1 MGGWGGRGGIIIRT
15 FREHARPFCL
25 IFDCNHERN
34 TLSKEGPRTRKNGI
48 VFSENKTFYLGRRKK
63 NETSRNFS
71 TVYPPLLLL
80 LNWSHTHRKNGGFS
94 CVFVSLLYTRVPDV
108 NTCRFNNWILRS
120 CPPMKEKK
128 KKNWPLRSISV
139 FFSFHK
145 KKKIYFQTFYFPVPS
160 LIIWK
165 YQGYKLIQTL
175 WHAPPVAR
183 FSVVPLGNASP
194 VRKSEGGGET
204 SAAVAKL

>member
-63 NETSRNFS
+63 MKHQEISQQS
-71 TVYPPLLLL
+71 TPP
-80 LNWSHTHRKNGGFS
+80 SYYCSIGHTRIGRMGDFLVCLSIYCIQEFRMWTH
-94 CVFVSLLYTRVPDV
+94 VALIIEYWDHA
-108 NTCRFNNWILRS
+108 
-120 CPPMKEKK
+120 PPMKEKK
-128 KKNWPLRSISV
+128 KKTDRCDQFPSFSPSI
-139 FFSFHK
+139 K
-145 KKKIYFQTFYFPVPS
+145 KKFFFQTFYFPVPS

>member
-1 MGGWGGRGGIIIRT
+1 
-15 FREHARPFCL
+15 
-25 IFDCNHERN
+25 
-34 TLSKEGPRTRKNGI
+34 
-48 VFSENKTFYLGRRKK
+48 
-63 NETSRNFS
+63 
-71 TVYPPLLLL
+71 
-80 LNWSHTHRKNGGFS
+80 
-94 CVFVSLLYTRVPDV
+94 
-108 NTCRFNNWILRS
+108 
-120 CPPMKEKK
+120 MKEKK
-128 KKNWPLRSISV
+128 KKTDRCDQFPSFSPSI
-139 FFSFHK
+139 K
-145 KKKIYFQTFYFPVPS
+145 KKFFFQTFYFPVPS